1 MMIDDL
7 DQVMSVVV
15 DLAANTH
22 PDKMKMLAKR
32 ISEIPS
38 VDSAGQLDNWATNE
52 RLRKRLK
59 DLIDAWRDVQLS
71 SSEIGCLVTGA
82 TFGYQRAIDSAK
94 YELVWTGPSTAI
106 VPTRKTA
113 QVLLEV
119 ISSAEKTL
127 FITSFVAYKV
137 ESILDAIR
145 EAIARDVKVELLL
158 ESSKEHGGSI
168 DYDVVQAMRDELPGA
183 KIYTWTVKEGDFEG
197 GKVHAKVAVADGCKC
212 FLTSA
217 NLTGHAMEKNM
228 EAGILCVDGPLPK
241 RLHDHLLALVTA
253 GVIE

>member
-1 MMIDDL
+1 MIIDDL
-7 DQVMSVVV
+7 AKIMSVVV

-22 PDKMKMLAKR
+22 PGKMRRLAMR
-32 ISEIPS
+32 IFEIPN
-38 VDSAGQLDNWATNE
+38 VGSAGRLDNWATSE
-52 RLRKRLK
+52 RLRKGLK
-59 DLIDAWRDVQLS
+59 DLVDAWREVQLS
-71 SSEIGCLVTGA
+71 SSELSCLIMGT
-82 TFGYQRAIDSAK
+82 TFGYREAIDSEE

-228 EAGILCVDGPLPK
+228 EAGMVITGGGIP
-241 RLHDHLLALVTA
+241 RNMMEHLNALVTT
-253 GVIE
+253 GFVS